1 MRNSFATLLLFL
13 LAFSVFSQRIGYEIY
28 GTLTNPYAEPY
39 SLLTLDTLKGA
50 RTLSDI
56 NTRYRPDWV
65 ASYIRVEVAST
76 CGEESK
82 KAISTNDILTT
93 AQMNILK
100 TTDIGCNIDVEV
112 DYIPEN
118 TLKDNPP
125 RKMAFSLRMVPI
137 YEAKYPGGQQA
148 LKMYL
153 KENVIDE
160 ILRGRDRQL
169 ELAKIKF
176 TINEEGHVSDVNIF
190 KTSEDDEMDQI
201 MLKAICN
208 MPNWSPA
215 KNREGEK
222 IIQEFELSMGTTLL
236 RCDYKY

>member
-1 MRNSFATLLLFL
+1 MKNSFATLMLFL
-13 LAFSVFSQRIGYEIY
+13 LAFSVFSQKIGYEIY

-39 SLLTLDTLKGA
+39 SLLTLDTLKEA

-56 NTRYRPDWV
+56 NTRYRSNWV
-65 ASYIRVEVAST
+65 ARYIKVKVASI

-82 KAISTNDILTT
+82 KAMSTDDILTP
-93 AQMNILK
+93 AQMNILT
-100 TTDIGCNIDVEV
+100 TTDVGCNIEVEV

-118 TLKDNPP
+118 KLKDNPP
-125 RKMAFSLRMVPI
+125 RKIAFSLRMVPI

-148 LKMYL
+148 LKVYL
-153 KENVIDE
+153 KENVINE
-160 ILRGRDRQL
+160 ILAGRDRQL
-169 ELAKIKF
+169 ELAKVRF
-176 TINEEGHVSDVNIF
+176 NINEEGHVSDAEIF
-190 KTSEDDEMDQI
+190 KTSEYDEIDQI

-215 KNREGEK
+215 KNREEEK
-222 IIQEFELSMGTTLL
+222 IIQEFEFSMGTALL